1 MPEERVVEETVCFRE
16 HYITWRG
23 LILFLQRISQKEK
36 KRKKQMTHYRLHL
49 PECTRSNGGST
60 DMVL

>member
-1 MPEERVVEETVCFRE
+1 MPEERVGEETVCFRE

-36 KRKKQMTHYRLHL
+36 KKERKK
-49 PECTRSNGGST
+49 
-60 DMVL
+60 